1 MDDIRTSILSTVTA
15 LEKLA
20 APSAADA
27 AGGRPVASMVLRR
40 TREAALAQSLVDEA
54 EELVTKLLTSMD
66 ALIDEKFPTGASSS
80 SSSSPGGKGGDSP
93 RKRSRK
99 RVDAVVVDELEEALE
114 VARLRMLQCLLG
126 TGVLRR
132 FLALAW
138 GRWLRAGA
146 RLALRGAKREA
157 ALRRGASRRATA
169 QRRIALQHWF
179 AAAAS
184 ADDHNAPGSSSSSS
198 SSLSS
203 KATSAAGNNRNGGSN
218 SSTNSNPHCRV
229 ARRAAVLA
237 TLQGRALALI
247 VSVVRRQLS
256 VAFKTWTAAAL
267 IAEVRDKLKAKVRI
281 VRMDE

>member
-1 MDDIRTSILSTVTA
+1 M
-15 LEKLA
+15 
-20 APSAADA
+20 
-27 AGGRPVASMVLRR
+27 
-40 TREAALAQSLVDEA
+40 
-54 EELVTKLLTSMD
+54 
-66 ALIDEKFPTGASSS
+66 
-80 SSSSPGGKGGDSP
+80 
-93 RKRSRK
+93 
-99 RVDAVVVDELEEALE
+99 DAVVVDELEEALE

-198 SSLSS
+198 SSSSSLSS

-237 TLQGRALALI
+237 TLKGRALALI

-281 VRMDE
+281 VRMNE